1 MMMEAPIKDQFIY
14 CCEQNDYEVLE
25 NCLDRNFD
33 VNQVILVGG
42 QTTTGLELAY
52 RLGNTAVVRRLLR
65 VPGIDISSIHAEL
78 AR

>member
-1 MMMEAPIKDQFIY
+1 MMMEAPIEDQFIY
-14 CCEQNDYEVLE
+14 SCEQNDYEVLE

-33 VNQVILVGG
+33 VNQLILVGG

-52 RLGNTAVVRRLLR
+52 RLGNAAVVRRLLR

>member
-1 MMMEAPIKDQFIY
+1 MEVPIKDQFIY
-14 CCEQNDYEVLE
+14 SCQQNDYEVLE
-25 NCLDRNFD
+25 TCLDRNVD

>member
-1 MMMEAPIKDQFIY
+1 MEVPIKDQFIY
-14 CCEQNDYEVLE
+14 SCEQNDYEVLE
-25 NCLDRNFD
+25 TCLDRNVD
-33 VNQVILVGG
+33 VNQVILVDG

>member
-1 MMMEAPIKDQFIY
+1 MEVPIKDQFIY
-14 CCEQNDYEVLE
+14 SCEQNDYEVLE
-25 NCLDRNFD
+25 TCLDRNVD